1 MVHVILNTLTSTYF
15 YVIATSGCHTT
26 AHPPP
31 HFDPTDFPVRLT
43 YVLTSLKSK
52 FFKKLNLSQVVET
65 SREKVSKRVLR
76 EIQHAPPAAAPPRQ
90 HTDFYK
96 RIKLD
101 EHSQA
106 IIRSELTRENYKE
119 KFHHLLCWEEKEHEK
134 ILADR

>member
-1 MVHVILNTLTSTYF
+1 M
-15 YVIATSGCHTT
+15 
-26 AHPPP
+26 P
-31 HFDPTDFPVRLT
+31 
-43 YVLTSLKSK
+43 
-52 FFKKLNLSQVVET
+52 
-65 SREKVSKRVLR
+65 KRVLR
-76 EIQHAPPAAAPPRQ
+76 ELQRAPPATAPPRQ

-119 KFHHLLCWEEKEHEK
+119 KFQHLLCWEEKEHEK